1 MPLQVVQSTSN
12 KSGLT
17 LRDINLNGD
26 HPQVL
31 NPYRHMSPQI
41 LSEIMNMLLSGI
53 RMRHS
58 VSPGGNHPGS
68 TTGINPVAQ
77 AACSD
82 QPTMIHF

>member
-17 LRDINLNGD
+17 LRDSNLDGD

-41 LSEIMNMLLSGI
+41 LLNLIEIMNILLSGVK
-53 RMRHS
+53 MRHS
-58 VSPGGNHPGS
+58 VSPGGDHPGS
-68 TTGINPVAQ
+68 TPGINP
-77 AACSD
+77 
-82 QPTMIHF
+82 